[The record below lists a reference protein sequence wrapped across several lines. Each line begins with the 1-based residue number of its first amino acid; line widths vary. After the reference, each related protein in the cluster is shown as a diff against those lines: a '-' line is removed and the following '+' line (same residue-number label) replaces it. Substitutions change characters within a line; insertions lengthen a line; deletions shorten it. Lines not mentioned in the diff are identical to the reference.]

1 MSKRLQ
7 NTGQSLATPA
17 ISAEQ
22 KTTTRSMD
30 LREGPL
36 TNGHRPTRLL
46 LKQPIKARLIQ
57 HNRKKAQ
64 GPILLGHLFGVQV

>member
-7 NTGQSLATPA
+7 NAGQSLATPA
-17 ISAEQ
+17 MSAEQ

-57 HNRKKAQ
+57 HNRKKA
-64 GPILLGHLFGVQV
+64 